1 MWRNEFPADKSIA
14 PDYIFAMSKAE
25 ILQELPKLTKEER
38 YEIRV
43 KIAEMDND
51 GWLDEDDPLTD
62 EEKALI
68 ESRIAAHEKDPASAI
83 PWEEFDA
90 RLKRRLGE

>member
-1 MWRNEFPADKSIA
+1 MTSATSWNCWRRRKAWRNEISADKLVKL
-14 PDYIFAMSKAE
+14 DYLPAMSKAE

-43 KIAEMDND
+43 KLAEMDSD

-62 EEKALI
+62 QEK
-68 ESRIAAHEKDPASAI
+68 P
-83 PWEEFDA
+83 
-90 RLKRRLGE
+90 